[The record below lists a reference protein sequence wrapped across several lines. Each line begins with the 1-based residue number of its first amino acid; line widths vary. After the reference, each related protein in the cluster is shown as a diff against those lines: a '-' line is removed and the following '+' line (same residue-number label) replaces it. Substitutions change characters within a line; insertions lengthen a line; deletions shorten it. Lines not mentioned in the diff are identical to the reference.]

1 MQATNLIKYLPRN
14 TIDAHLVGY
23 YGMQNSG
30 DDALLA
36 ATLWGAQ
43 TFLKAERISA
53 STPSHLQLFDQTFA
67 PTLCEQQ
74 VFRGQRRLQ
83 AYQSAFFSKRLIFG
97 GGSVLH
103 STQDLQVKRHMMK
116 LSKGHE
122 HIAVGVGIEPFTSKE
137 AETECT
143 RFLNECAFVSVRD
156 QESYNIA
163 TSIAPNANITRAFD
177 LAPLLLK
184 NPKFKLQATERMGIA
199 VCLCPHERLKGQP
212 EKEQQRLAEIA
223 ESLITIYQQTGE
235 PITLID
241 FNGHPELGDH
251 QVNVELKSLLNKR
264 PYVPCRIQSYDA
276 NPFRVLQRL
285 ASYKAIISMRL
296 HGSILGYLART
307 PLISLNYHNK
317 CRGWCNS
324 IGMPS
329 ALSMDLQDIN
339 SEALAFQVISGLEHG
354 FDQPRLSQS
363 SAIELAL
370 KNWAYP
376 GNESLKFIQTPSKSS
391 LVNLHREHSYE

>member
-14 TIDAHLVGY
+14 TVDAHLVGY
-23 YGMQNSG
+23 YGMKNSG

-43 TFLKAERISA
+43 TFLDAERISA
-53 STPSHLQLFDQTFA
+53 STPSDLQVFDHTFA
-67 PTLCEQQ
+67 PNLCEQQ
-74 VFRGQRRLQ
+74 VFRGQRRFQ

-103 STQDLQVKRHMMK
+103 SAQDIQVKRHMMK

-122 HIAVGVGIEPFTSKE
+122 HMAVGVGIEPFTNKE
-137 AETECT
+137 AETECI

-156 QESYNIA
+156 HESYNIA
-163 TSIAPNANITRAFD
+163 TSIAPTANITQAFD

-184 NPKFKLQATERMGIA
+184 HPKFKLQPTERMGIA
-199 VCLCPHERLKGQP
+199 VCLCPHERLKGHP
-212 EKEQQRLAEIA
+212 EKEQQRLTEIA
-223 ESLITIYQQTGE
+223 DALITTYQQTGE

-251 QVNVELKSLLNKR
+251 QVNMELKSLLNKR

-296 HGSILGYLART
+296 HGSILGYLAGT

-317 CRGWCNS
+317 CRGWCES

-329 ALSMDLQDIN
+329 ALSMELCDI
-339 SEALAFQVISGLEHG
+339 EHDALACRMINGLSHG
-354 FDQPRLSQS
+354 FERPKLPRS
-363 SAIELAL
+363 SAINLAL
-370 KNWAYP
+370 TNWSYP
-376 GNESLKFIQTPSKSS
+376 NNKLLKPYHSTSEDTTT
-391 LVNLHREHSYE
+391 LLHKEHIYE